1 MAKIHLN
8 NIAHSYQ
15 PNPNGPD
22 DYALK
27 SMEHIWE
34 DGKTYALLGPSGC
47 GKTTLLNIISG
58 LLTPSEGHVLFG
70 DDDVTSLPTEERN
83 IAQVFQF
90 PVIYDTMSVR
100 QNLAFPLKN
109 RGESVEA
116 INARVEE
123 IASMLGLT
131 DQLDSRALNLS
142 SDAKQ
147 IISLG
152 RGLVRDDVNAIL
164 FDEPLTMIDPH
175 KKWLLRSKLKKLH
188 QEFGFTM
195 VYVTHDQTE
204 AMTFADH
211 VVVMKD
217 GEILQVGTPKELFER
232 PRHTFVGHFI
242 GSPGMN
248 FLPVSLE
255 GNKAKFNG
263 QTIKLNHDY
272 STDISDNIMLGI
284 RPEYIAVTTPDNGG
298 IIASVTNV
306 EDLGKHKIVRMTIGD
321 HTLSAIVPEE
331 TEISTNEVSISFTPE
346 NTLIY
351 RNNLLIEKDK

>member
-8 NIAHSYQ
+8 SIAHSYL
-15 PNPNGPD
+15 PNPDGPD

-27 SMEHIWE
+27 AMDHIWE

-58 LLTPSEGHVLFG
+58 LLTPSDGRVLFG
-70 DDDVTSLPTEERN
+70 NNDVTTLPTEERN

-109 RGESVEA
+109 RGEDVED
-116 INARVEE
+116 INRRVEE
-123 IASMLGLT
+123 IAAMLGLT

-175 KKWLLRSKLKKLH
+175 KKWLLRSKLKELH

-232 PRHTFVGHFI
+232 PHHTFVGHFI

-248 FLPVSLE
+248 FLPVSVK
-255 GNKAKFNG
+255 GNKATSNEH
-263 QTIKLNHDY
+263 TINLNHDY
-272 STDISDNIMLGI
+272 GDNISGNITLGI
-284 RPEYIAVTTPDNGG
+284 RPEFIAVNAVGNDG
-298 IIASVTNV
+298 ILAAVTNT
-306 EDLGKHKIVRMTIGD
+306 EDLGKHKIIRMMIGE
-321 HTLSAIVPEE
+321 HNVSAIVPEDAD
-331 TEISTNEVSISFTPE
+331 ISGTTVSLLFDPD

-351 RNNLLIEKDK
+351 RDNLLIEKDK